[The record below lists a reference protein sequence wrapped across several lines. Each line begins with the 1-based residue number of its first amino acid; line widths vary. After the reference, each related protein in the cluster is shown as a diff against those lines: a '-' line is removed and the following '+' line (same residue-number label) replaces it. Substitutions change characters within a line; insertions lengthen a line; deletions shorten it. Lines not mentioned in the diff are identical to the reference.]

1 MKSIVKIIELHT
13 ENFGSFTFTKH
24 FNAPNVNPYEAMVC
38 FESNNWERLGRTYY
52 VVTLLWEDDTN
63 TTMKV
68 DGINAPAHLAEFME
82 NAQF

>member
-24 FNAPNVNPYEAMVC
+24 FNAPDVNPYEAMIC
-38 FESNNWERLGRTYY
+38 FESNNWEKLGETEY
-52 VVTLLWEDDTN
+52 VVTLLFEDDTN
-63 TTMKV
+63 TTTTFK
-68 DGINAPAHLAEFME
+68 GINASAYLAEFME